1 MILVTV
7 GMQLSFD
14 RLIKAMD
21 DLAPRLHLPVMAQ
34 TGIGKYVPKNMNH
47 TSSISPLEFSEILST
62 TTLIV
67 AHAGIGTVLT
77 AQRHRKPIVLFPRRA
92 AMGEHR
98 NDHQLATAKEL
109 SDRTGIVVAMNE
121 AELPEAI
128 NKGLSMDMSITPVFP
143 ERDRLRSS
151 IENFINI
158 GRFER

>member
-14 RLIKAMD
+14 RLINAMD
-21 DLAPRLHLPVMAQ
+21 DLAPHLPLPVMAQ
-34 TGIGKYVPKNMNH
+34 TGIGKYVPVNMKSV
-47 TSSISPLEFSEILST
+47 SSISPLEFGQILSN

-67 AHAGIGTVLT
+67 SHAGIGTVLT

-109 SDRTGIVVAMNE
+109 SDRPGIVVAMNE
-121 AELPEAI
+121 GDLPDAI
-128 NKGLSMDMSITPVFP
+128 NKALSMDMSITPVFP
-143 ERDRLRSS
+143 ERDRLRSA
-151 IENFINI
+151 IENFINT
-158 GRFER
+158 GRF